1 MELRTLFRN
10 GSPLSLLFSIASALF
25 LSPRTWYPPSLS
37 KSRGVSFCGLCAP
50 ISVPSVLRFFPH
62 LLAVICATWRLY
74 LVSTHSI
81 AHASCRHRGAPQPS
95 HFLRMP
101 AFGYNPFA
109 LPPSPAGKDTAGSPA
124 GSQSNHERC
133 NPDA

>member
-1 MELRTLFRN
+1 VV
-10 GSPLSLLFSIASALF
+10 SALRSQCP
-25 LSPRTWYPPSLS
+25 LCCASSRICSPSYAP
-37 KSRGVSFCGLCAP
+37 RGAPIPCGLTRLRILP
-50 ISVPSVLRFFPH
+50 VTTGVP
-62 LLAVICATWRLY
+62 
-74 LVSTHSI
+74 
-81 AHASCRHRGAPQPS
+81 PQPS

-133 NPDA
+133 NRDA